1 MRSLAGALVRMVRR
15 QRGALRLW
23 AGLAGWLA
31 GLALAYTGWLLL
43 VASVQGPGQ
52 GHGEAGR
59 QGRGQDIIKQSP
71 NYVNN
76 RREEGPVAVNKTMEG
91 SVNLSKP
98 SPSSASNVQQV
109 SSKQTAAN
117 QTAANQTAANQTAA
131 NQEVDSGWVT
141 YLAALRAASLHPPG
155 SIRRPSPEH
164 INLAMIIIN
173 LTNSTSLSNTF
184 RSKVKKTFLTIF
196 TFTTSPLNLIIVT
209 DQRSCS
215 QVSVFLAKLLAEQVS
230 LAIWRQLDKAS

>member
-1 MRSLAGALVRMVRR
+1 MRRLAGALLRMVRR

-31 GLALAYTGWLLL
+31 GLALAYSGWLLL
-43 VASVQGPGQ
+43 VASVQGPSQ

-59 QGRGQDIIKQSP
+59 LGRGPDIIKQSP
-71 NYVNN
+71 THFNN
-76 RREEGPVAVNKTMEG
+76 RREGPVAVNKTMEG

-98 SPSSASNVQQV
+98 SPSSASSVKQV

-117 QTAANQTAANQTAA
+117 QEVSSNQTAA
-131 NQEVDSGWVT
+131 NQEVVSGWVT

-155 SIRRPSPEH
+155 SISRPSPKH

-209 DQRSCS
+209 DERSCS
-215 QVSVFLAKLLAEQVS
+215 QVSVFLATLLAEQVS
-230 LAIWRQLDKAS
+230 LAIWRQQDKASW